1 MGRIDFLNKIKENPI
16 DKEALLAINKTNE
29 EIKKRVNLAKTYFE
43 NYELA
48 TQRAAYIKNKSLENS
63 DKLLST
69 FEFDL
74 KSTKIKVIWATNAE
88 NVLTEIN
95 VISKQLKLPICFDSS
110 DIIKEIGLN
119 STTNQSLFYL
129 STNIYES
136 KILVREAQFI
146 ISDASTIVTMND
158 VPAMEQLQQNCKTQI
173 FIAGIDKVVQ
183 TYQDIDLLISLY
195 ATNKTGEPTP
205 SKIEFYS
212 GNKFNDDDSCAD
224 DIYIVLLDNGRS
236 DIMADAEQ
244 RPILNCIRCEA
255 CSRASDVVKYIGE
268 APYQNTYIGPYG
280 ALVNYHFFANESY
293 KHLAFAS
300 PLCGSF
306 NDVCPMQININ
317 RLLEHS
323 RNNAV
328 TSKYISKKEN
338 LTIFLWKNAVI
349 KRSNMDKGGAKVKGF
364 MLKQIIGKAWGNK
377 RELPTVAP
385 KSFNQLWRERKD
397 FG

>member
-1 MGRIDFLNKIKENPI
+1 MGRIEFLNKIKENPV
-16 DKEALLAINKTNE
+16 DNETLLEINKTNDDF
-29 EIKKRVNLAKTYFE
+29 KKRINLAKTYFE

-48 TQRAAYIKNKSLENS
+48 AQRGAYIKNKSLESS

-74 KSTKIKVIWATNAE
+74 KNTKIKVIWATNAE
-88 NVLTEIN
+88 NALTEIN
-95 VISKQLKLPICFDSS
+95 GISKQLNLPVCFEDS
-110 DIIKEIGLN
+110 DIIKEIGLASEKN
-119 STTNQSLFYL
+119 KSIFSFTSNFKDA
-129 STNIYES
+129 

-146 ISDASTIVTMND
+146 ISDSSTIVAMND
-158 VPAMEQLQQNCKTQI
+158 LPNMEQMQQNCKTQI
-173 FIAGIDKVVQ
+173 FIAGIDKVIQ

-195 ATNKTGEPTP
+195 ATNKIGEPVP

-212 GNKFNDDDSCAD
+212 GNKFNDDDRCAD

-255 CSRASDVVKYIGE
+255 CSRASDVVKYIGV
-268 APYQNTYIGPYG
+268 APYQNSYIGPYG
-280 ALVNYHFFANESY
+280 ALVNYHFFTNQSY

-300 PLCGSF
+300 PLCDSF
-306 NDVCPMQININ
+306 TEVCPMQININ
-317 RLLEHS
+317 RLLEYS

-377 RELPTVAP
+377 RELPTVAS